1 MSQQQADNTGN
12 AQAGPLL
19 VCEQTPSGWWITLR
33 SMDGR
38 SAVSIE
44 PLALLNRDVTTAGRW
59 DSVTH
64 TGNGLRAIGAV
75 QHSAGVVTYVLEAD
89 QADENGP
96 VTLRWRVRFD
106 GGPFTGAIRHAIK
119 LAGVVGDPALLD
131 LPGIHYAA
139 NTYGT
144 GIFPHPD
151 PSQGFSFRA
160 DRMPQPA
167 IHYRAP
173 HATWSYFAADE
184 APKPSQAELLY
195 CLGVDPPD
203 DVNSPLSM
211 FFRYPHMEYGHR
223 GDGGIDAYVA
233 KDTFAPG
240 EDLEAT
246 WQAGDEL
253 EKTLY
258 LWSRPP
264 ADARDYGPTARFLW
278 QRAYPSAKAPHS
290 ASLLWQ
296 AGQHIRWFNTH
307 LFNDRIGGGQYES
320 PEGSNTAML
329 GFVEQ
334 SLLMASITLN
344 YANLSCSIEEPQLP
358 EDELE
363 GLRGQAAGAISRWV
377 ERGRTRE
384 GLLLPACDRTGFHFG
399 YRNYADYDNLSV
411 THDDV
416 FDTIR
421 LATEASSLLD
431 AADSERSMRA
441 EAAHPDITK
450 WEQAAVDVADW
461 LIQHPLSTGGYSSR
475 YSSSGQ
481 AVDPYQG
488 GTGATLSLLC
498 DVVRMMRARA
508 SRSAESYL
516 QQAVEAYDT
525 AFSGMVRS
533 KLFAGGTLDASTPD
547 REAAIAALD
556 ACLQVYE
563 LTGKSE
569 YLDDAGAAADNILSY
584 TFVYPIT
591 TFGRETDAVKQGI
604 STFGATLVSPENQ
617 HLDPV
622 STAPGLILYGLY
634 TGDEMFVQAGIE
646 ALRWTLDGR
655 WAIKGPEGYKQSEQ
669 LLHTRWYYNTF
680 FTQRGNYRRGM
691 PLWGRTSS
699 EHGWPQVVPAW
710 AFLGTGQVLV
720 DWLTG
725 RAAGVDSWNI
735 ESVEKSAEGKLQL
748 ELSKAA
754 IREEEQSAGLLLRIV
769 RLPWDSNILVTL
781 NGTAF
786 TLSAAQLKRG
796 HMLPVTSINKVSL
809 SIGLANI

>member
-1 MSQQQADNTGN
+1 MSQQQADNFGN
-12 AQAGPLL
+12 TQAGSSF
-19 VCEQTPSGWWITLR
+19 VCEQTPTGWWIAFH
-33 SMDGR
+33 SADGQ
-38 SAVSIE
+38 SEAGIE
-44 PLALLNRDVTTAGRW
+44 PLSLLDRGVTTAGRW
-59 DSVTH
+59 DTVTQTGNRVLAAGAIRHDAGSVT
-64 TGNGLRAIGAV
+64 
-75 QHSAGVVTYVLEAD
+75 YFLEAD
-89 QADENGP
+89 AGRGGEP
-96 VTLRWRVRFD
+96 ITLHWRVYFD
-106 GGPFTGAIRHAIK
+106 GGPFTGAIRHTVK
-119 LAGVVGDPALLD
+119 LAGVVGDPLLLD
-131 LPGIHYAA
+131 LPGVHYAA

-151 PSQGFSFRA
+151 PSRGFSFRA

-173 HATWSYFAADE
+173 LATWSYFAADE
-184 APKPSQAELLY
+184 AAKPPQPDLLY
-195 CLGVDPPD
+195 CLGVDPPED
-203 DVNSPLSM
+203 ADSPLSM
-211 FFRYPHMEYGHR
+211 FFRYPQMEYGHR

-240 EDLEAT
+240 EEVEAT
-246 WQAGDEL
+246 WQPGDEL

-264 ADARDYGPTARFLW
+264 GDAQDYGPAARFLW
-278 QRAYPSAKAPHS
+278 QRAYPLCKAPRTT
-290 ASLLWQ
+290 SLIWQ
-296 AGQHIRWFNTH
+296 AGQHIRWFNAR
-307 LFNDRIGGGQYES
+307 LFNRQIGGGQYES

-334 SLLMASITLN
+334 SILMASVTLN
-344 YANLSCSIEEPQLP
+344 YVNFVAGSQEPSLP
-358 EDELE
+358 QGELE
-363 GLRGQAAGAISRWV
+363 RLRGQATGAISRWV
-377 ERGRTRE
+377 EEGRTVD
-384 GLLLPACDRTGFHFG
+384 GLLFPACDSTGYHFG
-399 YRNYADYDNLSV
+399 YRNYADYADLGI

-421 LATEASSLLD
+421 PATEASSLLE
-431 AADSERSMRA
+431 AAESERIMRLG
-441 EAAHPDITK
+441 AAHPDTAR

-461 LIQHPLSTGGYSSR
+461 LIQHPLPTGGYSSR
-475 YSSSGQ
+475 YNRAGQ
-481 AVDPYQG
+481 AVDPYPG
-488 GTGATLSLLC
+488 GTGATLALFC
-498 DVVRMMRARA
+498 DVARMMRARG

-516 QQAVEAYDT
+516 REAVEAYDS
-525 AFSGMVRS
+525 AFAGMVRS

-547 REAAIAALD
+547 REAAVAALN

-569 YLDDAGAAADNILSY
+569 YLEDAGAAADNLLSY

-622 STAPGLILYGLY
+622 STAPSLILYGLY
-634 TGDEMFVQAGIE
+634 TGDEIFVQAGIE

-655 WAIKGPEGYKQSEQ
+655 WAIKEPEGYKQSEQ

-680 FTQRGNYRRGM
+680 FTQRGDYRRGM

-699 EHGWPQVVPAW
+699 EHGWPQVVPSS
-710 AFLGTGQVLV
+710 AFLATGQVLA

-725 RAAGVDSWNI
+725 RAAGVDTWDI
-735 ESVEKSAEGKLQL
+735 QSVTGPADDKLQI

-754 IREEEQSAGLLLRIV
+754 ILESEQTGGLYLRVV
-769 RLPWDSNILVTL
+769 RLPWGSNALVTL
-781 NGTAF
+781 NGATF
-786 TLSAAQLKRG
+786 TLSAAQLGHG
-796 HMLPVTSINKVSL
+796 HMLPLTGTNRASL
-809 SIGLANI
+809 SVELASV